1 MPEKDIEKELFDQKE
16 EVESNAEEKTS
27 DQETTQNKE
36 SNEKDLK
43 KKKKKSRKD
52 QLEDQIEDL
61 QEELKDFKDKYYR
74 ILAEME
80 NFKKRTSSERIK
92 ERKYAS
98 QSLADKLIDSL
109 EVFSQA
115 LNINTDNKQMQNFL
129 YGFKMIK
136 DMIFN
141 ALKDEGV
148 SAIDTKIGDEFNPEI
163 HEAMD
168 TEYDPNQPEHTVL
181 KVTKTG
187 YKFKD
192 RVLRPAFVIAN
203 IKPEDQEENE
213 EKNEEENNILEKS
226 NEDREDE

>member
-1 MPEKDIEKELFDQKE
+1 MSEKDLEKELEKE
-16 EVESNAEEKTS
+16 EKPKEDTPN
-27 DQETTQNKE
+27 NKDNKKE
-36 SNEKDLK
+36 DTK
-43 KKKKKSRKD
+43 KKKTKKTKIEE
-52 QLEDQIEDL
+52 QLEEIE
-61 QEELKDFKDKYYR
+61 EELKEFKDKYYR
-74 ILAEME
+74 NLAEME
-80 NFKKRTSSERIK
+80 NYKKRTSNELIK

-115 LNINTDNKQMQNFL
+115 LNMETEDKQMQNFL

-136 DMIFN
+136 DMIYN

-148 SAIDTKIGDEFNPEI
+148 SAIETSVGDEFNPNI

-168 TEYDPNQPEHTVL
+168 TEYHPDKPDHTIL

-192 RVLRPAFVIAN
+192 RVLRPAFVIIN
-203 IKPEDQEENE
+203 LKPDEEINEENE
-213 EKNEEENNILEKS
+213 NEENENN
-226 NEDREDE
+226 NEIRKDE

>member
-16 EVESNAEEKTS
+16 EVESDTEEKPS

-36 SNEKDLK
+36 TNEKDLK
-43 KKKKKSRKD
+43 KKKKKSKKD

-61 QEELKDFKDKYYR
+61 QDELKDFKDKYYR

-80 NFKKRTSSERIK
+80 NFKKRTSNERIK

-148 SAIDTKIGDEFNPEI
+148 SAIDTKVGDDFNPEI

-168 TEYDPNQPEHTVL
+168 TEYDPSQPEHTVL

-203 IKPEDQEENE
+203 IKPEENE
-213 EKNEEENNILEKS
+213 EEKEEENSNSEKS

>member
-1 MPEKDIEKELFDQKE
+1 MSEKEIEKELFNKDDKPKDKKQKPQE
-16 EVESNAEEKTS
+16 EKSSKEKEAKKRSKKTKADELEAKVES
-27 DQETTQNKE
+27 
-36 SNEKDLK
+36 
-43 KKKKKSRKD
+43 
-52 QLEDQIEDL
+52 L
-61 QEELKDFKDKYYR
+61 QEELNDFKDKYYR
-74 ILAEME
+74 VLAEME
-80 NFKKRTSSERIK
+80 NYKKRTTNELIK

-98 QSLADKLIDSL
+98 QTLADKLIDSV

-148 SAIDTKIGDEFNPEI
+148 SQIDTKVGDEYNPEL

-168 TEYDPNQPEHTVL
+168 TEYDPEKPEHTIL
-181 KVTKTG
+181 RIKKSG

-192 RVLRPAFVIAN
+192 RVLRPTFVVTN
-203 IKPEDQEENE
+203 IKPSETEENDDE
-213 EKNEEENNILEKS
+213 INEKIEKS